1 MINPLILGEFAKIT
15 SFDIEMSED
24 DSHYVMF
31 ITNKTE
37 VVFTIMLDG
46 KEMLPILESLNIN
59 NMH

>member
-1 MINPLILGEFAKIT
+1 
-15 SFDIEMSED
+15 MSED